1 MTTFYRTMR
10 ALNLDVATIAPV
22 HGRPVPM
29 SAFIKAMGTAANDCP
44 TAGAGGSVAWRPC
57 R

>member
-10 ALNLDVATIAPV
+10 TLNLDVATIAPV

-29 SAFIKAMGTAANDCP
+29 AAFIKAMGAAASDCP
-44 TAGAGGSVAWRPC
+44 TTGAGGSVAWRPC

>member
-10 ALNLDVATIAPV
+10 TLNLDVTTIVPV
-22 HGRPVPM
+22 HGRPAPM
-29 SAFIKAMGTAANDCP
+29 AAFIKAMGSAATECP
-44 TAGAGGSVAWRPC
+44 GPGAGGSVAWGPC